1 VLEIALEEV
10 VRKFRRQLHVLRP
23 ALEKC
28 LQKVEE
34 NPETND
40 LRRLLA
46 VKKSLAEFDVRVQRV
61 MRVTKNLLEDDADLM
76 GLYLARTNKVEGGH
90 EEVELLL
97 SSYDADLEEL
107 DTEVKVYID
116 KIEDTDQFISAHLD
130 SCRNKIISMQLFI
143 EVGVVVLGLG
153 ALITG
158 IFGMNLHNNMEGG
171 TRQIPWAF
179 LITCIGIAFLM
190 LLFVAYFFKMY
201 RKLQHDTSS
210 VHSFALL
217 NNFFSYIDDLE
228 SHIFNK
234 KIESSELKESVEKV
248 TGLKI
253 TEREV
258 EFLVKMMEGNREG
271 VLEAEREEALQAQS
285 AVSIW
290 MSDR

>member
-1 VLEIALEEV
+1 
-10 VRKFRRQLHVLRP
+10 
-23 ALEKC
+23 
-28 LQKVEE
+28 
-34 NPETND
+34 
-40 LRRLLA
+40 
-46 VKKSLAEFDVRVQRV
+46 
-61 MRVTKNLLEDDADLM
+61 
-76 GLYLARTNKVEGGH
+76 
-90 EEVELLL
+90 
-97 SSYDADLEEL
+97 
-107 DTEVKVYID
+107 
-116 KIEDTDQFISAHLD
+116 
-130 SCRNKIISMQLFI
+130 MQLFI
-143 EVGVVVLGLG
+143 EVGGVVLGLG

-158 IFGMNLHNNMEGG
+158 VFGMNLHNNMEGG
-171 TRQIPWAF
+171 HKPIPWPF
-179 LITCIGIAFLM
+179 ILTCIGIALLM

-248 TGLKI
+248 TGLRI